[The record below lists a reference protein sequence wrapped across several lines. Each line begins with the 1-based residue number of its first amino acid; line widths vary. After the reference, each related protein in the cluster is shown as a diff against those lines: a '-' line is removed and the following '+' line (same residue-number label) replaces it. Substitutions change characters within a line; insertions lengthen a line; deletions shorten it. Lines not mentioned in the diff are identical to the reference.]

1 MKNILII
8 TYYWPPTGGVGTQ
21 RWLKLSKYLFRNK
34 LKPIIYT
41 PSNPTSPIK
50 DLSTIDDIE
59 KGVEVIKKDIF
70 EPNKFFSIFNT
81 SNPSSHILT
90 KRPTSFSPVSP
101 LNLSASANILRNC
114 FSVRSP

>member
-21 RWLKLSKYLFRNK
+21 RWLKLSKYLIRNK

-70 EPNKFFSIFNT
+70 EPNKFFSIFNS

-90 KRPTSFSPVSP
+90 KRPTSFWGKVLIWIRANFFGPSY
-101 LNLSASANILRNC
+101 NL
-114 FSVRSP
+114 

>member
-21 RWLKLSKYLFRNK
+21 RWLKLSKYLIRNK

-70 EPNKFFSIFNT
+70 EPNKFFQFSIQVIRHLIF
-81 SNPSSHILT
+81 LL
-90 KRPTSFSPVSP
+90 KDQQVFGEK
-101 LNLSASANILRNC
+101 
-114 FSVRSP
+114 F